1 MKITS
6 RRSLPRVIALATCI
20 ALGGALVSCSSEDS
34 GGRADAGP
42 STVTDNELLE
52 QYGVAI
58 PQEVVNIGMMPY
70 ADNMML
76 SIGMAKNWF
85 EEVGID
91 VGPEKFAS
99 ISDDQQIPLLL
110 NGDFDVTAAYGPN
123 MVRNAE
129 GAPSVKTFNFIDVTS
144 GLAILAAPDSGKE
157 SVSDRM
163 AAGAPFEDAVSSVM
177 NEMEGSRF
185 ATDDLGAHRSFLDAV
200 YGISGFSQEDF
211 GKVDV
216 VDDSQTLL
224 LARGG
229 QIDYAKPVGAV
240 QTAGLIEDGWYPV
253 IGLQDLIENLPA
265 GDPRAVSGLG
275 HVGLSAD
282 ESWIEGNPDTVLR
295 VSSVAFRIVDA
306 VLADI
311 ENNTTDA
318 IDTLVPVIESAAS
331 VDTSADAL
339 RIVFRDIGP
348 FASFEDQA
356 DWWVNTD
363 SPYYYKSTYNQQ
375 IATAQEAGVISN
387 PDLDASD
394 FIVADGIYT
403 QLVEYKEDYEALLPQ
418 VAALTGDQAE
428 LAEIAATQY
437 EFRNYLD
444 AFRII
449 DAAVNGAPAS

>member
-1 MKITS
+1 MKIPLRHGLS
-6 RRSLPRVIALATCI
+6 RGVTLAACVV
-20 ALGGALVSCSSEDS
+20 LGGALVGCSGDDS
-34 GGRADAGP
+34 SDAPASAGP

-52 QYGVAI
+52 KYGVAI

-76 SIGMAKNWF
+76 SIGMANNWF

-99 ISDDQQIPLLL
+99 ISDEQQIPLTL
-110 NGDFDVTAAYGPN
+110 NGDYDVVAAYGPN

-129 GAPSVKTFNFIDVTS
+129 GAPSIKIFNFIDVTS
-144 GLAILAAPDSGKE
+144 GLAILAAPGSSKS
-157 SVSDRM
+157 SVSDLM
-163 AAGAPFEDAVSSVM
+163 GDGTNFEDAVTSVM
-177 NEMEGSRF
+177 DGMKGSRF
-185 ATDDLGAHRSFLDAV
+185 ATDDLGAHRSFLDAI
-200 YGISGFSQEDF
+200 YGISGFSQDDF
-211 GKVDV
+211 GKVAV

-229 QIDYAKPVGAV
+229 QLDYAKPIGAV
-240 QTAGLIEDGWYPV
+240 QTAELIEDGWYPV

-275 HVGLSAD
+275 HVGHAAD
-282 ESWIEGNPDTVLR
+282 SKWIEANHDTMLR
-295 VSSVAFRIVDA
+295 VSSVAFRITDA

-311 ENNTTDA
+311 NNGTTEA

-339 RIVFRDIGP
+339 RIVFEEIGP

-356 DWWVNTD
+356 DWWVNTE

-375 IATAQEAGVISN
+375 IKAAQDAGVITN

-394 FIVADGIYT
+394 FIIADDVY
-403 QLVEYKEDYEALLPQ
+403 L
-418 VAALTGDQAE
+418 E
-428 LAEIAATQY
+428 LAEYKGQYDAMLPQAQGLTGEQATLAGLAAAQY
-437 EFRNYLD
+437 EHRNYLD
-444 AFRII
+444 AARILE
-449 DAAVNGAPAS
+449 AAVK